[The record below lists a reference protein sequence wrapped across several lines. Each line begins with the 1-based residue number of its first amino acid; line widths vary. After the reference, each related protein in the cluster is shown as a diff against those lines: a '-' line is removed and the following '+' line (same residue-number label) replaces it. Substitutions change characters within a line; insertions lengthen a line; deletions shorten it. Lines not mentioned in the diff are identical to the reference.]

1 MKKSLAYLKREAREA
16 ATSRGHQ
23 LSNFARISARLH
35 VACCVKCQRKVQIT
49 TNPLPNEID
58 IAGEPV
64 AIDCI

>member
-1 MKKSLAYLKREAREA
+1 MKRPLAELKREAREA
-16 ATSRGHQ
+16 ATARGHN
-23 LSNFARISARLH
+23 LSNFARISARMH
-35 VACCVKCQRKVQIT
+35 VACCLKCKRKVQIT